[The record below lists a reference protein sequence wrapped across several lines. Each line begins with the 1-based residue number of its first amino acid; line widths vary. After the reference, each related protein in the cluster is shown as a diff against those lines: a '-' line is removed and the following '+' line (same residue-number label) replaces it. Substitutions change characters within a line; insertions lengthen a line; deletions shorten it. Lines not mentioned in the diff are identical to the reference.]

1 ARLVRSVPGGDHT
14 VELQDLRLEH
24 SQLGAESG
32 KTRARNLPH
41 PFVTRV
47 GDDPEQFLDTIA
59 PDRSDDPVLGKMGA
73 DRIDHR
79 GLLADEEMARPMEH
93 QAAVLLECVGD
104 GERLHYLPR
113 QLRGFEKQTWRYRDQ
128 LS

>member
-1 ARLVRSVPGGDHT
+1 MAAPTSLPTPGISSSRLLASLDRCQGGDHT

-32 KTRARNLPH
+32 KTRARDLGH
-41 PFVTRV
+41 PFVIWV

-79 GLLADEEMARPMEH
+79 GLL
-93 QAAVLLECVGD
+93 
-104 GERLHYLPR
+104 
-113 QLRGFEKQTWRYRDQ
+113 
-128 LS
+128 